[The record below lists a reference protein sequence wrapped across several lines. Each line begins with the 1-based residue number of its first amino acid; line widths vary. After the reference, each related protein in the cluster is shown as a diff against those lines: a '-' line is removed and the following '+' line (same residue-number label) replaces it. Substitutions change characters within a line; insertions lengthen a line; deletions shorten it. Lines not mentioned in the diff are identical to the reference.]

1 MFRLDLKDRQ
11 MGLYFRKTAA
21 ALLAA
26 TMGLTGNAA
35 MAQEKVRVEWWHAM
49 GGRLGEI
56 VDQLITDFNASQDTY
71 EVVGINKGSYAE
83 TFAAMIAAYR
93 VGQHPTLVQ
102 ATERS
107 FLTMLYSGAVV
118 PAGELMAAEGYDIDW
133 DDFVTPVADFYIVDE
148 TPAALPFNSSTAI
161 LWYNADHFR
170 AAGFDAPADTWQE
183 LDEQLYAIKE
193 QGVSDCSMALAGDFI
208 WSMIEGYS
216 AINDYPYATSAN
228 GYGGLDTEYIFNTTQ
243 VVGQVER
250 MKKWIDD
257 DVLQIAGQG
266 LSPTQL
272 FTSGDCSTFI
282 NSTATHAAVESG
294 AEFDWSAT
302 FMPHEEG
309 TAEPL
314 NSNIGGA
321 ALWVL
326 QGKSDEEQAGA
337 AAFLDFIAKPETQAW
352 WSGETGYVP
361 VTNAA
366 YELMQSQ
373 GFFEEH
379 PTREVAILQL
389 TRGEPTENS
398 RGFRFGNSDQ
408 TFAVMNEELQSVWTG
423 QKTVQQALD
432 ASVERGNQILRQY
445 ETLHAGK

>member
-1 MFRLDLKDRQ
+1 MKDLSKRAWKACAG
-11 MGLYFRKTAA
+11 GLAISLMALQLGGAA
-21 ALLAA
+21 F
-26 TMGLTGNAA
+26 
-35 MAQEKVRVEWWHAM
+35 AQDKVSIEWWHAM
-49 GGRLGEI
+49 SGRLGEI
-56 VDQLITDFNASQDTY
+56 VDQLIVDFNASQDQY
-71 EVVGINKGSYAE
+71 EIVGVNKGSYAE

-107 FLTMLYSGAVV
+107 FLTMLYSDAIV
-118 PAGELMAAEGYDIDW
+118 PVGELMEQQGYEIDW
-133 DDFVTPVADFYIVDE
+133 DDFVGPVADFYIVDE
-148 TPAALPFNSSTAI
+148 TPEALPFNSSTAI
-161 LWYNADHFR
+161 LWYNADHFK
-170 AAGFDAPADTWQE
+170 AAGFEKPAETWQE
-183 LDEQLYAIKE
+183 LEAQLYALKE
-193 QGVSDCSMALAGDFI
+193 QGVTKCSMALAGDFI

-216 AINDYPYATSAN
+216 AINDYPYATQAN
-228 GYGGLDTEYIFNTTQ
+228 GYGGLDTEYIFNTTP

-266 LSPTQL
+266 LSPTQQY
-272 FTSGDCSTFI
+272 TSGDCSTFI
-282 NSTATHAAVESG
+282 ASTAAHAAVESG
-294 AEFDWSAT
+294 AEFEWGAT
-302 FMPHEEG
+302 FMPHEEDV
-309 TAEPL
+309 AEPK

-326 QGKSDEEQAGA
+326 KGKSDEEQAAA

-373 GFFEEH
+373 GFFDEH
-379 PTREVAILQL
+379 PTREIAILQL

-408 TFAVMNEELQSVWTG
+408 TFAVMNEELQAVWTG
-423 QKTVQQALD
+423 QKSVQEALD
-432 ASVERGNQILRQY
+432 ASVARGNEILRAY